1 MPVTNGEDG
10 AIDDRMG
17 EAAGGMLGGSFRY
30 STALS
35 ILIERA
41 SDLRTSPTPKD
52 LIPVPAPP
60 SGLPSFATLRQ

>member
-17 EAAGGMLGGSFRY
+17 EAAGGCWAGPSDIL
-30 STALS
+30 TALS